1 MAIKKVHS
9 FAPKKSDAKK
19 KMEAS
24 NSKTKSANSKQNNKR
39 KLNEFGDEDA
49 I

>member
-1 MAIKKVHS
+1 MAIKKVHT
-9 FAPKKSDAKK
+9 FAPKKSNGKK

-24 NSKTKSANSKQNNKR
+24 NSKTKSTTSKQSSK
-39 KLNEFGDEDA
+39 KKFNEFGDEDP